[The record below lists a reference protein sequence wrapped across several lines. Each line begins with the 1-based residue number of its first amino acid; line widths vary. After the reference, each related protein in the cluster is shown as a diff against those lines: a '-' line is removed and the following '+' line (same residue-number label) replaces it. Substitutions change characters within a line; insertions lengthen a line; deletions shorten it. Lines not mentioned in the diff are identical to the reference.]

1 MRAFFSI
8 VNFCNNFQLYVN
20 YDQNIYF
27 IYMDTKL
34 VVVSMRTQQNK
45 VTNNGLGIT
54 LIKKIKP

>member
-1 MRAFFSI
+1 
-8 VNFCNNFQLYVN
+8 
-20 YDQNIYF
+20 
-27 IYMDTKL
+27 MDTKL